1 MILLQ
6 YYTSHY
12 NKESELKFPDGI
24 TIYDT
29 TLRDGEQ
36 TPGVCFSLEDKLEIA
51 RKLDKIKIN
60 QIEAGFPIV
69 SKREKESVS
78 TIAAEGLDADILA
91 LTRTK
96 PEDIDAALDCDVD
109 GIITFVGTSD
119 IHLDHKMHMTRQ
131 DAINLCENAVDYAK
145 DHGLYVA
152 FSAEDATRTDIDFL
166 KRIYSKAE
174 ECGADRVHIADTTG
188 AITPQG
194 IQYLVSELKKD
205 LKTNI
210 ALHCHNDFGLAVINS
225 IYGVLAGATHVS
237 TTVNGIGE
245 RAGNASL
252 EELIMA
258 LKILYGKDLGFK
270 TKYIKELSDMVSK
283 ASGLPIPYN
292 KPVVGNNVFRHESGI
307 HVDAVI
313 EEPLCYE
320 PYVPELVGQKRQ
332 LVLGKHSGC
341 RAVRAKLNEC
351 DLEVSDDELIEIVKL
366 VKKSREEG
374 KYINDD
380 VFKDIVKSISKK
392 Q

>member
-1 MILLQ
+1 MIYLQ
-6 YYTSHY
+6 YYISHY
-12 NKESELKFPDGI
+12 NKECELNFPDDI
-24 TIYDT
+24 TVYDT

-36 TPGVCFSLEDKLEIA
+36 TPGVCFGFEEKLEIA
-51 RKLDKIKIN
+51 RKLDQFKIN

-69 SKREKESVS
+69 SERERESVKA
-78 TIAAEGLDADILA
+78 IANENLDAEILA

-96 PEDIDAALDCDVD
+96 TEDIDAALDCDVD
-109 GIITFVGTSD
+109 GIITFIGTSD
-119 IHLDHKMHMTRQ
+119 IHLDHKMHIGRQ
-131 DAINLCENAVDYAK
+131 EAISISQKAIDYAK
-145 DHGLYVA
+145 DHGLFVA
-152 FSAEDATRTDIDFL
+152 FSAEDATRTDIEFL
-166 KRIYSKAE
+166 KRIYGIAE

-194 IQYLVSELKKD
+194 IDYLVRELTED
-205 LKTNI
+205 LNIAI

-225 IYGVLAGATHVS
+225 ITGVLAGAKGIS

-270 TKYIKELSDMVSK
+270 TKYIKELSALVSK
-283 ASGLPIPYN
+283 FSGLDIPYN
-292 KPVVGNNVFRHESGI
+292 KPVVGNNIFRHESGI

-320 PYVPELVGQKRQ
+320 PYMPELVGQKRQ

-351 DLEVSDDELIEIVKL
+351 ELEVSDDELIEIVRK

-374 KYINDD
+374 KYINDTI
-380 VFKDIVKSISKK
+380 FKEIVKSTKR
-392 Q
+392 